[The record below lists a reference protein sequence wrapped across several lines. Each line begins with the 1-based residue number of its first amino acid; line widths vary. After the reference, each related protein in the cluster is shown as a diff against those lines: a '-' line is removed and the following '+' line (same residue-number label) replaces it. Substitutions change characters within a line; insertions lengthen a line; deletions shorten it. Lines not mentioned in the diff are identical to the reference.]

1 MTFTYDKCFLCGE
14 TLTDENSTE
23 EHIYPKW
30 LQNKFAL
37 WDKQLILLNGTGINY
52 RNLKIPC
59 CKRCNNKMSEAIEK
73 PIQIAVTGGYA
84 HLKILIKILFFC
96 G

>member
-1 MTFTYDKCFLCGE
+1 MSNNAKNEGQYSPFEKMTFTYDKCFLCGE
-14 TLTDENSTE
+14 ILTDENSTE

-30 LQNKFAL
+30 LQNKFDL

-59 CKRCNNKMSEAIEK
+59 CKRCNNKR
-73 PIQIAVTGGYA
+73 VR
-84 HLKILIKILFFC
+84 L
-96 G
+96 